1 VDNLLASATTILD
14 SSNLGTIVNFKI
26 ILLSIVI
33 EALPFVL
40 FSVLVSAILNNFVS
54 EDTIRKII
62 PRSKFLSI
70 LPASLLG
77 VLFPVCD
84 CGMVPI
90 VRRLVMKGVPLP
102 AAVAFMLAAPIIN
115 PVVTAATSFA
125 FKANGNMVFF
135 RLGTAFLIACLAG
148 WLTSILFKDNEL
160 KATAASQSA
169 ACNCCSHHAADH
181 KHITQTFAEKLTRTI
196 YDASGEFFEM
206 GKYLIIGAMIGALSQ
221 VLLTRTA
228 LLAVGQDPFLSIGVM
243 MLFAF
248 GISVCSAADAFI
260 AASFANSFSPG
271 SLVAFMVFGPMI
283 DLKNILMLLHAFR
296 ARFVLCLSF
305 IVAIVCAAAAY
316 LINLW

>member
-1 VDNLLASATTILD
+1 MDNLLAFATSILN

-102 AAVAFMLAAPIIN
+102 AAVAFMLAAR
-115 PVVTAATSFA
+115 S
-125 FKANGNMVFF
+125 
-135 RLGTAFLIACLAG
+135 LI
-148 WLTSILFKDNEL
+148 
-160 KATAASQSA
+160 
-169 ACNCCSHHAADH
+169 
-181 KHITQTFAEKLTRTI
+181 R
-196 YDASGEFFEM
+196 
-206 GKYLIIGAMIGALSQ
+206 LSQ
-221 VLLTRTA
+221 LPLHLLSKRTA
-228 LLAVGQDPFLSIGVM
+228 IWFSSAWGQPSLSP
-243 MLFAF
+243 A
-248 GISVCSAADAFI
+248 
-260 AASFANSFSPG
+260 
-271 SLVAFMVFGPMI
+271 
-283 DLKNILMLLHAFR
+283 
-296 ARFVLCLSF
+296 
-305 IVAIVCAAAAY
+305 
-316 LINLW
+316 

>member
-1 VDNLLASATTILD
+1 MDNLLASATTILD

-62 PRSKFLSI
+62 PRSKFL
-70 LPASLLG
+70 
-77 VLFPVCD
+77 
-84 CGMVPI
+84 
-90 VRRLVMKGVPLP
+90 MKGVPLP

-243 MLFAF
+243 M
-248 GISVCSAADAFI
+248 
-260 AASFANSFSPG
+260 
-271 SLVAFMVFGPMI
+271 
-283 DLKNILMLLHAFR
+283 
-296 ARFVLCLSF
+296 
-305 IVAIVCAAAAY
+305 
-316 LINLW
+316 